1 VGIALGS
8 PNSHDDLTTTHTCTY
23 NGVAMT
29 SLGRIESNNNTV
41 HTGWVELF
49 GLVNPPT
56 GASTVVAT
64 VSDGSLG
71 SGQLTMASGS
81 VSFNGVDQTT
91 PFGTAVMTQGSKS
104 GALSPPRASV
114 TTSALGNIVVD
125 ALCFGSNINNN
136 LGTLQWQN
144 NFAQTSGAGCGAS
157 STYAGSAGTVTAGY
171 TPTASDWWG
180 LVAVDVKQVSGGPT
194 QVNGTGAATLGA
206 IAASGT
212 GQVTVNGTGT
222 APLDV
227 FSASGTGVAVV
238 LGAGTAPL
246 GQLNAI
252 GGTFSVNGSG
262 SAALGSIN
270 ATGAGKATS
279 FGTGAAT
286 FALNATGAG
295 SGATQILGTGL
306 ASFDLIAAGQGQVTV
321 MGTGQAQLGGMSNA
335 LDQVLVFS
343 PRQRKQVSMITGS
356 LRFSYMV
363 SFTVWKDQAGVWHAQ
378 EVPQNDALLAASRLL
393 AVSGRPQIVDD
404 QTANEL
410 IAAAVGTVVP
420 VARVNA
426 SQWM

>member
-1 VGIALGS
+1 VGVALGC

-29 SLGRIESNNNTV
+29 SLGRIESNTNSV
-41 HTGWVELF
+41 HSGWVELF
-49 GLVNPPT
+49 GLVNPPA

-212 GQVTVNGTGT
+212 GQVTVLGSGT

-227 FSASGTGVAVV
+227 FAASGTGVAVV

-252 GGTFSVNGSG
+252 GGTFSVQGAG
-262 SAALGSIN
+262 SA
-270 ATGAGKATS
+270 
-279 FGTGAAT
+279 T
-286 FALNATGAG
+286 FNLNATGTGVVTVLGGGTAPLGTANAQGTG
-295 SGATQILGTGL
+295 SGATQVVGTGL
-306 ASFDLIAAGQGQVTV
+306 TNFDLAATGQGVATV
-321 MGTGQAQLGGMSNA
+321 FGTGNAPLGGMTNA
-335 LDQVLVFS
+335 LVQVLVFF
-343 PRQRKQVSMITGS
+343 PLFRKQVTMLAGS
-356 LRFSYMV
+356 LRYSYPV
-363 SFTVWKDQAGVWHAQ
+363 SFTVWKDATGWHAQ
-378 EVPQNDALLAASRLL
+378 ETPAPTALAAATRLL
-393 AVSGRPQIVDD
+393 AVSGRPQIGDD

-410 IAAAVGTVVP
+410 LAAAVGTIVP
-420 VARVNA
+420 TSFPAAR
-426 SQWM
+426 QWI